1 MEKKVTKAR
10 HFGFLLYPDSIPE
23 NWREQLE
30 SLGVSIAVS
39 PLHDMDEKTDKNK
52 WTSDDVVRNGKH
64 YKKPHYHV
72 IYIARN
78 PVTMES
84 VRKKI
89 KRKLGNNSVAHLEII
104 DFIKGAYEY
113 LTHESKDAKAK
124 NKYVYDKKDVLLI
137 NDFDIDRYVT
147 LDESQKRELRDQ
159 LVNIIH
165 QCGIV
170 NLKELKAFLDWRG
183 QEFGISSQRDV
194 TDVISSNGNL
204 FRMAF
209 DGNYQNGFRPQYAR
223 RVDPETGETISG
235 VDELISKAKEREENK
250 NDNKRK

>member
-1 MEKKVTKAR
+1 MAVKNTKAR
-10 HFGFLLYPDSIPE
+10 HFGFLLYPDSIPN
-23 NWREQLE
+23 NWKEKLE
-30 SLGVSIAVS
+30 SLGISMAVS
-39 PLHDMDEKTDKNK
+39 PLHDMDEKKDEDTWN
-52 WTSDDVVRNGKH
+52 SNDVIRNGKH

-78 PVTMES
+78 PVTIES
-84 VRKKI
+84 VRNKI
-89 KRKLGNNSVAHLEII
+89 KRKLGNSSIAHVEIL
-104 DFIKGAYEY
+104 DYIKGSYEY
-113 LTHESKDAKAK
+113 LTHESKDAIAK
-124 NKYVYDKKDVLLI
+124 NKHIYDKKNILHI
-137 NDFDIDRYVT
+137 NDFDLDRYIT

-159 LVNIIH
+159 LVEIIN

-183 QEFGISSQRDV
+183 QEFGISNQRDV
-194 TDVISSNGNL
+194 TDVIGSNGNL

-235 VDELISKAKEREENK
+235 VDELISKVKEGEENK
-250 NDNKRK
+250 DEL

>member
-78 PVTMES
+78 
-84 VRKKI
+84 
-89 KRKLGNNSVAHLEII
+89 
-104 DFIKGAYEY
+104 
-113 LTHESKDAKAK
+113 
-124 NKYVYDKKDVLLI
+124 
-137 NDFDIDRYVT
+137 
-147 LDESQKRELRDQ
+147 
-159 LVNIIH
+159 
-165 QCGIV
+165 
-170 NLKELKAFLDWRG
+170 
-183 QEFGISSQRDV
+183 
-194 TDVISSNGNL
+194 
-204 FRMAF
+204 
-209 DGNYQNGFRPQYAR
+209 
-223 RVDPETGETISG
+223 
-235 VDELISKAKEREENK
+235 
-250 NDNKRK
+250 